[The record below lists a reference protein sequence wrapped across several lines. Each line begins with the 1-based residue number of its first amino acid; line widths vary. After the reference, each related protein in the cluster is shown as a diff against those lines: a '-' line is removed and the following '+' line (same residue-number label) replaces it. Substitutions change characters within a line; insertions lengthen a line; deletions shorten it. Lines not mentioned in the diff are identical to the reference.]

1 MLWKN
6 KNNYETLFKEYVS
19 QKLLVDRIEQNF
31 GTLKTLG
38 DIEKYSKTI
47 ESRNEQLFII
57 KTLEQ
62 EQSDF
67 PIVDKYDIKN
77 DLMHNM
83 LTIKHIT
90 SSNNSFK
97 STKQPHIMRKEE
109 YHEIREKLN
118 KDQQSVIKEIIMRK
132 ENEPITAIHLFL
144 NGGAGIGKNII
155 EK

>member
-6 KNNYETLFKEYVS
+6 KNNYETWFKAYLS
-19 QKLLVDRIEQNF
+19 QKIFVDHIEQNF
-31 GTLKTLG
+31 VTKITWG

-57 KTLEQ
+57 ETLEQ

-77 DLMHNM
+77 DLVHNM
-83 LTIKHIT
+83 LAIKPRP

-97 STKQPHIMRKEE
+97 STKQPFIMGKEE
-109 YHEIREKLN
+109 YHDIREKLN
-118 KDQQSVIKEIIMRK
+118 KDQESIIKEIIMRK

-144 NGGAGIGKNII
+144 NGGAGIGKNFI

>member
-1 MLWKN
+1 M
-6 KNNYETLFKEYVS
+6 
-19 QKLLVDRIEQNF
+19 DHIEQNF
-31 GTLKTLG
+31 VTKITWG

-57 KTLEQ
+57 ETLEH

-83 LTIKHIT
+83 LTRKPRP

-109 YHEIREKLN
+109 YHDSREKLN
-118 KDQQSVIKEIIMRK
+118 
-132 ENEPITAIHLFL
+132 
-144 NGGAGIGKNII
+144 
-155 EK
+155 